1 MNGQKKS
8 MDGCIFELLINLLG
22 NLINVTASNI
32 LNKINKIF
40 VMTLRLT
47 IQDAQLLAS
56 SDIGSKMENYVM
68 VKVLDDPS
76 GER

>member
-8 MDGCIFELLINLLG
+8 MDGCIFELLIYLLG